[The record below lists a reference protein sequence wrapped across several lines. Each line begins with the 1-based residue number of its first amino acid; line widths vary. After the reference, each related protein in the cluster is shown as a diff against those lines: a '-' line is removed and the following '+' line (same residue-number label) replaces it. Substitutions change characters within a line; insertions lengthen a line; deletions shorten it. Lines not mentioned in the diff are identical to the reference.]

1 MGERASCDRGGIRAG
16 ERHGERLAAS
26 DLMIVLQNDRGLE
39 FMSSHRTWGGGR
51 LRAEWGV
58 DGSPSGSDYISP
70 DGGVILIASRLVIAD
85 HLNYTESLNGSLW
98 EDARWSRSARP
109 RTPEDRDPRRRGS
122 ARSARS
128 RRGLFLAPAQT
139 AERSPYSGLSVSP
152 CLKVIHLPRVFFHVE
167 FTVASLDDGTTRI
180 CPTSGV

>member
-1 MGERASCDRGGIRAG
+1 MIVALVSMGERASCDRGGIRGG

-85 HLNYTESLNGSLW
+85 HLNNTESLNGSLW
-98 EDARWSRSARP
+98 EDAIR
-109 RTPEDRDPRRRGS
+109 
-122 ARSARS
+122 
-128 RRGLFLAPAQT
+128 
-139 AERSPYSGLSVSP
+139 
-152 CLKVIHLPRVFFHVE
+152 
-167 FTVASLDDGTTRI
+167 
-180 CPTSGV
+180 

>member
-1 MGERASCDRGGIRAG
+1 MGERASCDRGGIQGG

-98 EDARWSRSARP
+98 EDARWSRSA
-109 RTPEDRDPRRRGS
+109 
-122 ARSARS
+122 
-128 RRGLFLAPAQT
+128 T
-139 AERSPYSGLSVSP
+139 AL
-152 CLKVIHLPRVFFHVE
+152 
-167 FTVASLDDGTTRI
+167 
-180 CPTSGV
+180 

>member
-1 MGERASCDRGGIRAG
+1 MSGQAYTRSRVLQHSTHLIVALVSMGERASCDRGGIRGG

-85 HLNYTESLNGSLW
+85 HLNNTESLNGSLW
-98 EDARWSRSARP
+98 EDARWSRSAATRGHP
-109 RTPEDRDPRRRGS
+109 RTATRDDAGARDPRAHVGAYSSRPPKRR
-122 ARSARS
+122 RDHHT
-128 RRGLFLAPAQT
+128 L
-139 AERSPYSGLSVSP
+139 
-152 CLKVIHLPRVFFHVE
+152 
-167 FTVASLDDGTTRI
+167 ASLY
-180 CPTSGV
+180 PPV